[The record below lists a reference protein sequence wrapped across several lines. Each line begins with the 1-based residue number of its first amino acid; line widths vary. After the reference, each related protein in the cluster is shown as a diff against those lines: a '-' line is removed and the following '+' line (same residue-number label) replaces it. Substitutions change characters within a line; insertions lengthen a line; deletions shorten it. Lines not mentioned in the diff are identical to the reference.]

1 MSQPIAETVRTSRR
15 PGARALQAVGLVV
28 GLALLAWAVRLALGP
43 ENREALERMRHAPAS
58 LVVALAGLTVL
69 TVINNGLM
77 FWWTLRPLRR
87 VPAGETVGVNAI
99 ATFLSLLP
107 FKLGLIVRS
116 LVHVR
121 RHGVSWSQLAS
132 WYAAF
137 AGLTLGSLVLIGV
150 ASVAPRLTS
159 AGRFAAAAGMLA
171 VFGAGVV
178 VVGRVA
184 VRWRVFS
191 KPFFADAFTI
201 ARDPAAVT
209 GHIALRGTDVLIFGL
224 RFYIAAKI
232 TGVVLSA
239 GASLQLGGAYLF
251 LTAVAPAGSLGFTEL
266 GTAKAGGLL
275 GLDTGTVA
283 LLALVTTAAQG
294 IVSGAMAV
302 AAWLWIR
309 PHALWKRGGE
319 PAPTPA
325 SSVER

>member
-1 MSQPIAETVRTSRR
+1 METVHGSRR

-58 LVVALAGLTVL
+58 LVLALAGLTVL
-69 TVINNGLM
+69 TVVNNGVM

-150 ASVAPRLTS
+150 ASVAPGLTNT
-159 AGRFAAAAGMLA
+159 ARFAAAAGML
-171 VFGAGVV
+171 VVLGAGAVV
-178 VVGRVA
+178 AGRVVA
-184 VRWRVFS
+184 PWRIFS
-191 KPFFADAFTI
+191 KPFFAYAFAI
-201 ARDPAAVT
+201 ARDPATVA
-209 GHIALRGTDVLIFGL
+209 GHVALRAIDVLIFGL

-232 TGVVLSA
+232 AGVVLSA
-239 GASLQLGGAYLF
+239 GSSLQLGGAYLF

-275 GLDTGTVA
+275 GLDTRTVA

-294 IVSGAMAV
+294 IVSGLMAI
-302 AAWLWIR
+302 AAWVWIR
-309 PHALWKRGGE
+309 PHALWKRREE
-319 PAPTPA
+319 PSPAPA